1 MTIALGTPFTADKL
15 ATKIDTYNY
24 ELNKGAFTGAE
35 RIEVMVT
42 DNGLVQTLI
51 FVYPQGVTVR
61 RVIDSYRTTLGEPET
76 IDPSGTERGFFWSD
90 GLTRFEVLQP
100 NADSGPVISRLINQA
115 VTVPPKWLNAFAEHD
130 ELAPGATRHCIVKS
144 AITGRCVEPS
154 APPTKQF
161 AAENSELNR
170 MWSMR
175 R

>member
-1 MTIALGTPFTADKL
+1 MRPVLPPLFLAFLLCLAPTLASFAQGSKGVIFRDVRVGKRMAIALGTPFTADKL
-15 ATKIDTYNY
+15 ATKIDTYKY

-61 RVIDSYRTTLGEPET
+61 RVIDSYRTPLGEPET

-115 VTVPPKWLNAFAEHD
+115 VTVPPK
-130 ELAPGATRHCIVKS
+130 
-144 AITGRCVEPS
+144 
-154 APPTKQF
+154 
-161 AAENSELNR
+161 
-170 MWSMR
+170 
-175 R
+175 